1 MSFPWQLAEE
11 RKNVDVD
18 EPSSTTKKKKKR
30 KHDKAASN
38 KSDVVNSAKSDDT
51 VDAAKVKTEF
61 VPHDY
66 GKANLKTLLQG
77 TSCQ

>member
-1 MSFPWQLAEE
+1 MFRGQLAEE
-11 RKNVDVD
+11 RKKVDVD
-18 EPSSTTKKKKKR
+18 ESSPTTKKKKKR

-38 KSDVVNSAKSDDT
+38 KSDVANSAKLDDA
-51 VDAAKVKTEF
+51 VDAVQVKTEF